1 MLPSDDM
8 IVVISKTL
16 GKFFGCSGKMLKPS
30 RATIEAFINE
40 IPEDRLVTTDLMR
53 KELARWHGVEVT
65 CPYDTRMVLQS
76 IANDPQTQVPYW
88 RVLKANGEINPNY
101 PGGQQGHAVQ
111 IQAAGFNLETAG
123 KVLRVS
129 QYKHSLVQFD

>member
-1 MLPSDDM
+1 
-8 IVVISKTL
+8 
-16 GKFFGCSGKMLKPS
+16 MLKPS